1 MNLNQTLS
9 RMPGC
14 RTGPQDQEVKLPRP
28 LQIAGD
34 QPMMSSGLK
43 TPVNQE
49 ASFIDHLER
58 IAKHKAGR
66 FAVYAHLSRLLPRY
80 RQPHHLRI
88 ATLTFNRLVRDAE
101 GTVFR
106 MSNGDIAV
114 TCKEPKPD
122 ELKAPIA
129 RLTALFEDDPA
140 VYGATDDAAAFCE
153 VFNLQNQ
160 HGTLLTRARALLDIQ
175 RSGGDA
181 QLGDS
186 FDGVVELQPIE
197 PAHLRA
203 LQTAISKA
211 DLSGMLRRQGVC
223 ILAPGQDPKPVF
235 FELFTSIESLRKA
248 VLPDINLHSN
258 RWLFQDL
265 TRHLD
270 RRVIAFLARSY
281 DRSMK
286 QAFSINLNVTTLL
299 SKEFLDFDE
308 VLTVAMRRTIVVE
321 LHLMDVFADLDA
333 FLFARRFLHDRGY
346 RFCLDGMTYTALP
359 LVDRQRLGVDFVK
372 LIWDP
377 TLKDYIESDKGHAL
391 RDAVE
396 SVGQGRLILARCD
409 TRLAIETGRKLGVLL
424 YQGHLIDKILRE
436 SLKKARSAGTA
447 QPAAPAA
454 AS

>member
-1 MNLNQTLS
+1 M
-9 RMPGC
+9 
-14 RTGPQDQEVKLPRP
+14 
-28 LQIAGD
+28 
-34 QPMMSSGLK
+34 
-43 TPVNQE
+43 
-49 ASFIDHLER
+49 DHLER
-58 IAKHKAGR
+58 ISKNKTGR
-66 FAVYAHLSRLLPRY
+66 FAVYAHFSRLLPRY

-88 ATLTFNRLVRDAE
+88 ATLTFNRLVRAAE

-106 MSNGDIAV
+106 MANSDIV
-114 TCKEPKPD
+114 VVCKDPKPED
-122 ELKAPIA
+122 LKAPVE

-140 VYGATDDAAAFCE
+140 VYGQTDEEMAFCE

-160 HGTLLTRARALLDIQ
+160 HGALLNRARALLDA
-175 RSGGDA
+175 RRNTNETL
-181 QLGDS
+181 LGDS
-186 FDGVVELQPIE
+186 LEIAAELQPIE

-203 LQTAISKA
+203 IQTAISKA

-235 FELFTSIESLRKA
+235 FELFTSIESLRKTI
-248 VLPDINLHSN
+248 LPDIDLHSN

-299 SKEFLDFDE
+299 SKDFLDFDE
-308 VLTVAMRRTIVVE
+308 ALTMAMRRTIVVE

-346 RFCLDGMTYTALP
+346 RFCLDGMTHTALP
-359 LVDRQRLGVDFVK
+359 LIDRQRLGVDFVK

-377 TLKDYIESDKGHAL
+377 TLKDYVESNKGRGL
-391 RDAVE
+391 RDAAE
-396 SVGQGRLILARCD
+396 SVGQGRLIMARCD

-424 YQGHLIDKILRE
+424 YQGHLVDKILRE
-436 SLKKARSAGTA
+436 SLKKASQAG
-447 QPAAPAA
+447 AARATNKAA
-454 AS
+454 AQ